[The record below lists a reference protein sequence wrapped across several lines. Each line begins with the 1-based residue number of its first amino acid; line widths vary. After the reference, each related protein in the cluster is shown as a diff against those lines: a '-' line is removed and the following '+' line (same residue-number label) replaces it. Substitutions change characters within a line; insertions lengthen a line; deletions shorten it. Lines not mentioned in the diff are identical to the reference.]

1 MSEQPITAGLRVERD
16 GPVTTV
22 VLDRPE
28 RLNPLSY
35 EVIRGLRALLEEL
48 RRDTAQRVVLLT
60 GSGRAFSAGIDLK
73 EQASGA
79 LWDDGVGPVQERY
92 ALQQAVGDLV
102 AGLRRI
108 PQPVVAV
115 VAGVAAGGGMSLAC
129 AADVRIAEPAATF
142 SAAFVRLG
150 ASGGDL
156 GSSYF
161 LPRLIGWD
169 RAAEMLYT
177 GRTVDAQEAL
187 RLGLVTEL
195 TGPGEGIARAREL
208 AARMLAVAPMS
219 TRMTKSLLDLSRDGA
234 SLAQMLEYE
243 NRTQIL
249 LSRTEDFAR
258 GRPRSRSA
266 ERPGSATGDA
276 PDRRGRSTR

>member
-1 MSEQPITAGLRVERD
+1 MSEPAPDGDPGRGVAGLRVEHD
-16 GPVTTV
+16 GPLTTI
-22 VLDRPE
+22 VLDRPG

-35 EVIRGLRALLEEL
+35 DVIRALRTLIEDL

-60 GSGRAFSAGIDLK
+60 GAGRAFSAGIDLK
-73 EQASGA
+73 EQAAGA
-79 LWDDGVGPVQERY
+79 LWDDRVGPVQERY

-102 AGLRRI
+102 AGLRQI
-108 PQPVVAV
+108 PQPVIAV
-115 VAGVAAGGGMSLAC
+115 VTGVAAGGGMSLAC
-129 AADVRIAEPAATF
+129 AADLRIAEPAAAF

-177 GRTVDAQEAL
+177 GRTVEAPEAL

-195 TGPGEGIARAREL
+195 TGPGEGMARAREL
-208 AARMLAVAPMS
+208 ATRMLAVAPMS
-219 TRMTKSLLDLSRDGA
+219 TRMTKSLLELSRDGA

-249 LSRTEDFAR
+249 LSRTEDFAEGTAAVAQR
-258 GRPRSRSA
+258 RPARFR
-266 ERPGSATGDA
+266 
-276 PDRRGRSTR
+276 DR

>member
-1 MSEQPITAGLRVERD
+1 MSGQAGTDGLRVERD

-35 EVIRGLRALLEEL
+35 RVIRGLRALLEDL

-60 GSGRAFSAGIDLK
+60 GAGRAFCAGIDLK
-73 EQASGA
+73 EQATGA
-79 LWDDGVGPVQERY
+79 PWDDGVGPVQERY

-115 VAGVAAGGGMSLAC
+115 VNGAAAGGGMSLAC
-129 AADVRIAEPAATF
+129 AADLRIAEPSATF

-161 LPRLIGWD
+161 LPRLVGWD
-169 RAAEMLYT
+169 RAAELLYT

-187 RLGLVTEL
+187 RIGLVTEL
-195 TGPGEGIARAREL
+195 TGTGDGITRAREI
-208 AARMLAVAPMS
+208 ADRMLAVAPMS
-219 TRMTKSLLDLSRDGA
+219 VRMTKSLLDLSRDGA

-249 LSRTEDFAR
+249 LSRTEDFA
-258 GRPRSRSA
+258 
-266 ERPGSATGDA
+266 EATA
-276 PDRRGRSTR
+276 ALSQRRQARFRDR